1 MMGNY
6 SAATHSSKNHASR
19 VTLPQVSAFRLS
31 RHHLARRAPA
41 SALTTVV
48 GDMGGAQ
55 AQVLSAAQVSIWS
68 RVRASRIQDLD
79 AAIWKERSLVRA
91 WGMRRTMFLFPSE
104 ELALY
109 VRGTYRRSA
118 YNFRWAQKQVS
129 SGQALDRLLDD
140 IMEILSE
147 PRTRNNLAHMLKSK
161 GYRVKSKAGGGWGD
175 KRTVPWVEVGDTSLS
190 VGFLLH
196 VIGARDVICSGP
208 NVGNESTFVRADK
221 WLPHWKDIPIKDAEG
236 KLLAK
241 YLSAFGP
248 ATLADF
254 ALWAGMYV
262 RDAKEIWAL
271 QSGNMAQVEVDG
283 RSAWMLRSDLPE
295 LQRAEL
301 EGLGVRLLP
310 FFDSFLLGHKSHR
323 NIVDEK
329 DHKRVYRAQG
339 WVSPVVLVDGRAEGV
354 WSYVQRK
361 NDLEVRVAPFIKLS
375 NAISSQ
381 IRAQALDLGRF
392 LGCPNVKTTI
402 S

>member
-1 MMGNY
+1 MGSY
-6 SAATHSSKNHASR
+6 SAATRNSEGKASQ
-19 VTLPQVSAFRLS
+19 VTSRQVGAFRLS

-41 SALTTVV
+41 SALTRVV
-48 GDMGGAQ
+48 GDVGGAQ
-55 AQVLSAAQVSIWS
+55 AQVLSAAQLAIWA
-68 RVRASRIQDLD
+68 RVRASRIKDLD

-118 YNFRWAQKQVS
+118 YNLHWAQKRVS
-129 SGQALDRLLDD
+129 SDSALDRLLED

-147 PRTRNNLAHMLKSK
+147 PRTRNGVALMLKSK

-175 KRTVPWVEVGDTSLS
+175 KRTVPWVKVGAASLS

-221 WLPHWKDIPIKDAEG
+221 WLPHWKDIPVKDAEG

-241 YLSAFGP
+241 YLNAFGP

-283 RSAWMLRSDLPE
+283 RTAWILRTDLPE
-295 LQRAEL
+295 LERAEL

-329 DHKRVYRAQG
+329 NHKRVYRAQG
-339 WVSPVVLVDGRAEGV
+339 WVSPVVLVDGRAKGV
-354 WSYVQRK
+354 WSHVKRK

-381 IRAQALDLGRF
+381 IREQAWELGRF